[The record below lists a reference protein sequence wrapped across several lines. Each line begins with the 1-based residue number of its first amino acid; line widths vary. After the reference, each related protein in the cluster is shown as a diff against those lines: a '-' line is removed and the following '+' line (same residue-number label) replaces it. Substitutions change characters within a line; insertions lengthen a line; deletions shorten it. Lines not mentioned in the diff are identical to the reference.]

1 MTDPSLR
8 ELRRAGQL
16 IVSDPEIMGGD
27 PVFRGTRL
35 AVHLIGGLL
44 EQGASEAD
52 LREGY
57 PQLTTEM
64 VRFAPIYAGAC
75 PLRGRPRSRPWD
87 SQNPIH
93 STRRKIVRNGEV

>member
-1 MTDPSLR
+1 MTAPSSF
-8 ELRRAGQL
+8 ELRRAEEL

-35 AVHLIGGLL
+35 AVHLIAGLL

-64 VRFAPIYAGAC
+64 VRFAPIYTGAY
-75 PLRGRPRSRPWD
+75 PLRDRPRSRPWED
-87 SQNPIH
+87 QVPLH
-93 STRRKIVRNGEV
+93 MTRRRMTGAGAA